1 MVTDVLHNEKI
12 KTIMSSDQVTI
23 INMAAFI
30 INH

>member
-12 KTIMSSDQVTI
+12 KTIMSNDQVTI